1 MEIRNRGEDE
11 VQNKVLSKLRVYK
24 EITWKPT
31 VLVSFLLIMIK
42 YHDQSNLRNL
52 LCLNIPEGLESII
65 GTMAWYGRRKIGW
78 SHLYT
83 WSIHR
88 EKLKQG
94 KAISPQITLSITL
107 PAHFTSSVS
116 HNLSNATIGD
126 QVLTL
131 MSLYGIVTRVNFYLV
146 FFVLCTWMFF
156 HMYVYAPCACLR
168 PMMVKIQCWIS
179 WNWS

>member
-65 GTMAWYGRRKIGW
+65 GTMA
-78 SHLYT
+78 
-83 WSIHR
+83 
-88 EKLKQG
+88 
-94 KAISPQITLSITL
+94 
-107 PAHFTSSVS
+107 
-116 HNLSNATIGD
+116 
-126 QVLTL
+126 
-131 MSLYGIVTRVNFYLV
+131 
-146 FFVLCTWMFF
+146 
-156 HMYVYAPCACLR
+156 
-168 PMMVKIQCWIS
+168 
-179 WNWS
+179 